1 MKLKFPLAI
10 LALLLASLACNTIL
24 KPAPEPT
31 VAVRPTQPQKQN
43 SSIPQ
48 TEADVPRIP
57 VEEAKAALDSGQA
70 ILIDVRSAE
79 FYLESHAAGAISIP
93 LENFEGNI
101 MSVQFPKDQWII
113 TYCT

>member
-1 MKLKFPLAI
+1 MKLKFSIAI
-10 LALLLASLACNTIL
+10 LVLVLASLACNTIL
-24 KPAPEPT
+24 KPAAEPT
-31 VAVRPTQPQKQN
+31 AAVIPTQPQGKIDG
-43 SSIPQ
+43 IPQ
-48 TEADVPRIP
+48 TEAEVPRIP

-79 FYLESHAAGAISIP
+79 FYLESHAAGAVSIP